1 MHELFELNLH
11 LDHFFQPSSLL
22 QLHEQLQASVSIQ
35 KRVSLVQQFL
45 VSKLQSHKTDMMML
59 NAVEKIKSVNGAI
72 SVKQLA
78 QSFQMSLDPF
88 EKRFRK
94 VIGATPKQF
103 GNIIRMKALIERKKS
118 QDLLVNT
125 ALEAG
130 FFDQSHFIRTF
141 KKFTGKT
148 PKHFFSSNEGITSVD

>member
-1 MHELFELNLH
+1 
-11 LDHFFQPSSLL
+11 
-22 QLHEQLQASVSIQ
+22 
-35 KRVSLVQQFL
+35 
-45 VSKLQSHKTDMMML
+45 
-59 NAVEKIKSVNGAI
+59 
-72 SVKQLA
+72 
-78 QSFQMSLDPF
+78 MSLDPF

-103 GNIIRMKALIERKKS
+103 GDIIRMKALIERRRN

-148 PKHFFSSNEGITSVD
+148 PRHFFNSDTGIARID